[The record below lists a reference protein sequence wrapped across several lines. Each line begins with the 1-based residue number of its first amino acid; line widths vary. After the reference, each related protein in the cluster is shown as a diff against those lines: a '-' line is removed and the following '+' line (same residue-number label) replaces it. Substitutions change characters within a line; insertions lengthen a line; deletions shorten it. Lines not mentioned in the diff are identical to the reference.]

1 MMKTGRCKRT
11 VNIQSLHQEDRSTR
25 RELLILLKKRGK
37 ISIQEAA
44 EQLGISG
51 VAVRRHIHEL
61 QKDQYVQTNI
71 QRQSAGRPTYLY
83 SLTEKAGALFAN
95 GYDALVNDLIDEVKD
110 KFGVGQVSRLF
121 DRRKEKWL
129 RKHEE
134 SFQGLSLEKRVERL
148 ARLQEQEGYMVKVEK
163 RGEGTIVFE
172 EANCPIYQVAVRYRQ
187 ACQCEL
193 SLFQALLAVPVVRT
207 ECMAEGGRKCQYRI
221 NSGRV

>member
-1 MMKTGRCKRT
+1 MI
-11 VNIQSLHQEDRSTR
+11 NIRSLYQEDRSTR
-25 RELLILLKKRGK
+25 RALLILLKKRGK

-95 GYDALVNDLIDEVKD
+95 GYDAIVNDLLDEVKD
-110 KFGVGQVSRLF
+110 EFGDGQVSRLF
-121 DRRKEKWL
+121 HRRREKWL
-129 RKHEE
+129 QRHEDT
-134 SFQGLSLEKRVERL
+134 FRGLDLEKRVERL
-148 ARLQEQEGYMVKVEK
+148 AQLQEQEGYMVKVEK
-163 RGEGTIVFE
+163 RGDRTFVFE

-193 SLFQALLAVPVVRT
+193 SLFQALLAAPVTRT
-207 ECMAEGGRKCQYRI
+207 ECIADGGRKCRYTI
-221 NSGRV
+221 NSGQA

>member
-1 MMKTGRCKRT
+1 M
-11 VNIQSLHQEDRSTR
+11 NIRSSHQEDRSTR
-25 RELLILLKKRGK
+25 RALLNLLKKRGK
-37 ISIQEAA
+37 ISVQEAA

-95 GYDALVNDLIDEVKD
+95 GYDALVTDLIDEVKD
-110 KFGVGQVSRLF
+110 KFGVNQVSRLF

-129 RKHEE
+129 QKHED
-134 SFQGLSLEKRVERL
+134 SFQGLDLEKRVERL

-163 RGEGTIVFE
+163 RGDGTFVFE

-221 NSGRV
+221 NSVQA